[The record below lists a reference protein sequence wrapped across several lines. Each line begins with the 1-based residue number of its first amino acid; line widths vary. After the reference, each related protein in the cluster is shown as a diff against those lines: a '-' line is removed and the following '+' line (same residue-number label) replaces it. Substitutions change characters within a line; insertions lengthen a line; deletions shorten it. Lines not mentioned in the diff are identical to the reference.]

1 MSGIIQSKFHVFKG
15 LFFFFLWWTYG
26 GLQGLLF
33 PEVLIDVNF
42 ARIRG
47 GIREIWKN

>member
-15 LFFFFLWWTYG
+15 L
-26 GLQGLLF
+26 LF
-33 PEVLIDVNF
+33 PEVLTDVNF

-47 GIREIWKN
+47 GIREIGKN